1 MNENE
6 LESMRNSFKTVYN
19 KRKNILNDPQV
30 KNLQEKVIDIRKD
43 SIDNNEKLIE
53 TLKESFKKMTLIMLL
68 QTMLKRL
75 EILFMML
82 LKVKL
87 MKI

>member
-53 TLKESFKKMTLIMLL
+53 TLKESFKKKDIDYAFADNA
-68 QTMLKRL
+68 
-75 EILFMML
+75 E
-82 LKVKL
+82 
-87 MKI
+87 